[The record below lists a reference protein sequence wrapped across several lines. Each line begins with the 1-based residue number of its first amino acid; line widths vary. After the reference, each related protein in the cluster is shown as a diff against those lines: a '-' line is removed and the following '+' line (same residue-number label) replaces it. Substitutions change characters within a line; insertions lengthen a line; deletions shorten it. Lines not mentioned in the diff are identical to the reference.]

1 MAIVPRDHWLEELVL
16 YVSHALYVRLIEV
29 KRIGVLWQTSSDPSH
44 NKKPKF
50 YIYKIFAE

>member
-1 MAIVPRDHWLEELVL
+1 MKIYLGHWLEELVL

-50 YIYKIFAE
+50 YIYKIFVE